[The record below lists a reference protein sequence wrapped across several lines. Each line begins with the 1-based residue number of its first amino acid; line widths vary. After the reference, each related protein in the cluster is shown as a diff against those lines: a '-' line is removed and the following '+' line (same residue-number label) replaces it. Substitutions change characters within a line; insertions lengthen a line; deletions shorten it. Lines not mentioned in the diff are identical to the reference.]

1 METYGELV
9 SLRHEYNKNF
19 PDDVRPRVAENTGFI
34 SSYIETKRVRL
45 EQGLVGRINRSS
57 KNLLRFSL
65 MLRRS
70 NESLA
75 VELNNFIN
83 FKAEFWVSATIKE
96 HAAMNIKW
104 LQEQLVCLE
113 EALYDYKD
121 KFASKPVNTLHIM
134 P

>member
-1 METYGELV
+1 
-9 SLRHEYNKNF
+9 
-19 PDDVRPRVAENTGFI
+19 
-34 SSYIETKRVRL
+34 
-45 EQGLVGRINRSS
+45 
-57 KNLLRFSL
+57 